1 MNDIKKF
8 RGQSVMNMRIEADS
22 IGTLAV
28 PKEAY
33 YGVQSLRAKENFSIT
48 DTQLHPEMIRNLAKI
63 KKVAAVINAQS
74 GILTAVKRDA
84 IVQAC
89 DEIVAGSLYDSFIVD
104 AIQGGAGT
112 SANMNAN
119 EVIANRAIE
128 ILGGSKGDYC
138 IVHPNDDVN
147 LCQSTND
154 VFPTAG
160 KMTVLTILPNLIA
173 ELKRLEEALGEK
185 GEEFSEV
192 IKMGRTQL
200 QDAVPTTLGRS
211 FHAYQSFVKRDI
223 RYLESAAEEMKIIN
237 LGGTAIGNAINATP
251 DYLEQ
256 IADRLSEELNI
267 SFTQAED
274 LFDATQNVDGFVRV
288 SAAIKTAAVNLS
300 KMSNDLR
307 LLSSGPRAG
316 IGEISLPAKQNGSSI
331 MPGKVNPVIP
341 EVVSQVA
348 FRVIGNDVTITMA
361 AESGQLE
368 LNAFEPIIFHAL
380 FESIDSLA
388 HAVQTLT
395 ANCIA
400 GIQANEMLCY
410 RQVEESAGLATA
422 LCPYIGYQKASV
434 IAKESLK
441 TGKSVRELVLEKGLF
456 TVEET
461 DSILNLKRIAGIPA
475 QAEIV
480 ARKAVS

>member
-1 MNDIKKF
+1 
-8 RGQSVMNMRIEADS
+8 MNMRIEADS

-48 DTQLHPEMIRNLAKI
+48 DTQLHPAMIRNLAKI

-74 GILTAVKRDA
+74 GILTVEKRDA

-89 DEIVAGSLYDSFIVD
+89 DEIVAGSLHDSFIVD

-128 ILGGSKGDYC
+128 ILGGSKGDYRV
-138 IVHPNDDVN
+138 VHPNDDVN

-173 ELKRLEEALGEK
+173 ELERLEEALGEK
-185 GEEFSEV
+185 GEEFYEV

-251 DYLEQ
+251 AYLEQ
-256 IADRLSEELNI
+256 IAERLSEELNI

-316 IGEISLPAKQNGSSI
+316 IGEINLPAKQNGSSI

-395 ANCIA
+395 VNCIA

-422 LCPYIGYQKASV
+422 LCPHIGYQKASV

-461 DSILNLKRIAGIPA
+461 DTILDLKRIAGIPA
-475 QAEIV
+475 KAEIV

>member
-1 MNDIKKF
+1 
-8 RGQSVMNMRIEADS
+8 MRIEADS

-128 ILGGSKGDYC
+128 ILGGSKGDYR

-173 ELKRLEEALGEK
+173 ELKRLEEALGKK

-223 RYLESAAEEMKIIN
+223 RYLESAAEEMKVIN

-251 DYLEQ
+251 AYLEG
-256 IADRLSEELNI
+256 ITDRLSEELNI

-395 ANCIA
+395 VNCIA

-441 TGKSVRELVLEKGLF
+441 TGKSVRELVLEKRLF

-461 DSILNLKRIAGIPA
+461 DSILDLKRIAGIPA